1 MNGYS
6 FFSSYYYNKESEQQA
21 VVEEKIKKKTVQA
34 SSKEKIKLSWL
45 INRKICIVCVC
56 RNVQQLFIQ
65 SYILGEK
72 EMEKSMGIHFF
83 KCTHPLSRT
92 AIVVVLEFGYCI

>member
-1 MNGYS
+1 MVIP
-6 FFSSYYYNKESEQQA
+6 FFLLITTQREWATSCSRRKN
-21 VVEEKIKKKTVQA
+21 KKKTVQA